1 MKEELISRLNET
13 IGTGESLSVIYH
25 GGSQPGSIRQLVPI
39 KITSREVRARE
50 VTGNAVKTFL
60 VAKMELATSFSSA
73 KQYNPDIQ
81 SLRKEPASIHEA
93 FQDQVSKLTELG
105 WHVELVK
112 DAISLHR
119 YFKNG
124 KVRKGAD
131 VGITKYY
138 DNTTRP
144 FYVYGPSFASARTF
158 GKLTSAIKLFHE
170 ESQIHAPNNS
180 I

>member
-1 MKEELISRLNET
+1 MKEELISKLNET
-13 IGTGESLSVIYH
+13 IVTGEILSVIYH
-25 GGSQPGSIRQLVPI
+25 GGSQPGSIRQLIPI
-39 KITSREVRARE
+39 KVTSREVRAKE
-50 VTGNAVKTFL
+50 IPSNAVKTFL
-60 VAKMELATSFSSA
+60 VAKMELATSSSSA
-73 KQYNPDIQ
+73 KQYNPDIT
-81 SLRKEPASIHEA
+81 SLSNQPESIREA

-105 WHVELVK
+105 WHVELVR

-138 DNTTRP
+138 DNPSRP

-158 GKLTSAIKLFHE
+158 GKLTSAIKLFNE
-170 ESQIHAPNNS
+170 ESQTHAPKNS